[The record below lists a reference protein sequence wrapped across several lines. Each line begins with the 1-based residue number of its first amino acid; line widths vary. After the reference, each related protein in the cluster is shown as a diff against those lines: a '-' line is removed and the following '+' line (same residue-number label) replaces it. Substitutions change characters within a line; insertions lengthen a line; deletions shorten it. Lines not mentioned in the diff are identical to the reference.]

1 MLELM
6 YITNRPDIAQI
17 ADSAGVDRVW
27 IDLETKDK
35 EKRQKNMD
43 TVKSH
48 HSISDIKTIKPLLR
62 SAKLQVRVNHIYED
76 SKSEIDEVIKAG
88 ADYIMLPYYK
98 TVSEVKR
105 FIDFVRGRSKTI
117 LLLETVEAMDILD
130 DTLALPGIDEMH
142 IGLNDLHLSL
152 KQDFMF
158 ESVANGIVDDLCSQI
173 RAANIPYGF
182 GGIARI
188 GEGLIPAEM
197 VLNEHYRLGSTRA
210 ILSRS
215 FCMPTPDQSADEIR
229 MLFSKELLAIREYEK
244 QISGWSPDILNAKHI
259 EFQNAVSSVVNT
271 IRQQKG

>member
-1 MLELM
+1 
-6 YITNRPDIAQI
+6 
-17 ADSAGVDRVW
+17 
-27 IDLETKDK
+27 
-35 EKRQKNMD
+35 MD